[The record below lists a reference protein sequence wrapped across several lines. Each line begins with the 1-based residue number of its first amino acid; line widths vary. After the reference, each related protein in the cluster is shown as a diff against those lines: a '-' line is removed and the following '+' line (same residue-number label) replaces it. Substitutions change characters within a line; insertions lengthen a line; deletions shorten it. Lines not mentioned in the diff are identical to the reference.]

1 MEDEDD
7 DFSIW
12 GYPFASLETLIG
24 KTLSM
29 VYKPENSD
37 LMLILKVEGAEERYG
52 FYHQQDC
59 CESVYLEDV
68 VGDLDNLIG
77 NPILVAEEISDTTRD
92 EQDEWGGIVQY
103 TYYKLATIKGH
114 VDLRFCGSSNGYY
127 SVGVNFVRV

>member
-1 MEDEDD
+1 MEDD
-7 DFSIW
+7 DDYYFDRYRSV
-12 GYPFASLETLIG
+12 GPGDLIG

-37 LMLILKVEGAEERYG
+37 LMLVLKVEGADERYG

-68 VGDLDNLIG
+68 VGDLDDLIG
-77 NPILVAEEISDTTRD
+77 NPILVAEEISDETMDTID
-92 EQDEWGGIVQY
+92 DLEVVHY
-103 TYYKLATIKGH
+103 TFYKLATIKGH

-127 SVGVNFVRV
+127 SVSVDFVKV